1 MPYLHTSSHAA
12 YRHLLGELVETS
24 NQIMDIYKRLL
35 FLFYT
40 FIVHGKGCRIK
51 GIFTK
56 KIYIFISLL
65 LDLLY
70 NEVKFADKKLER
82 V

>member
-1 MPYLHTSSHAA
+1 
-12 YRHLLGELVETS
+12 VQ
-24 NQIMDIYKRLL
+24 NQGD
-35 FLFYT
+35 F
-40 FIVHGKGCRIK
+40 H
-51 GIFTK
+51 K

-65 LDLLY
+65 MDLLY

>member
-12 YRHLLGELVETS
+12 YRQLLGELVETS

>member
-1 MPYLHTSSHAA
+1 
-12 YRHLLGELVETS
+12 
-24 NQIMDIYKRLL
+24 MDIYKRLL
-35 FLFYT
+35 FLFIPLLYM
-40 FIVHGKGCRIK
+40 VKGAESR
-51 GIFTK
+51 GFSQK

-70 NEVKFADKKLER
+70 NEVKFADKKIER

>member
-1 MPYLHTSSHAA
+1 
-12 YRHLLGELVETS
+12 
-24 NQIMDIYKRLL
+24 MDIYKRLL

-70 NEVKFADKKLER
+70 NEVKFADKKLEC

>member
-1 MPYLHTSSHAA
+1 M
-12 YRHLLGELVETS
+12 VETS